1 MVMEIHDVIILGG
14 GPAGL
19 TAGIYT
25 ARQGLRT
32 LLIERQQLGG
42 RAWGPHR
49 IENFPGFPE
58 GITGSELM
66 DRFIAQT
73 KKFGVEFKE
82 ETVVGLKDLGGTKIV
97 TTRGGLYHARA
108 VVITTG
114 RQRQKLSIPGEQDF
128 KGRGVCYCAICDG
141 PFFKDQV
148 VAVIGSGKDAVEDA
162 IRLAEIAGKVYA
174 IPGSKGYKEGVE
186 GLEELSEYENIEV
199 IEELDIDSIEG
210 DDLVTNINLNG
221 ETLRS
226 LDVSGVFMVLDTVST
241 ADLTKDAGIET
252 DEVGCIKVDRHQ
264 MTNIKGIYAAGDSVC
279 SGNQIVTAAG
289 DGGRAALA
297 ILRYVRSLK
306 R

>member
-25 ARQGLRT
+25 ARHGLRT

-42 RAWGPHR
+42 RAWGPHW

-58 GITGSELM
+58 GITGSDLM

-73 KKFGVEFKE
+73 RKFGVEFKE

-97 TTRGGLYHARA
+97 TTRGGFYQARV

-114 RQRQKLSIPGEQDF
+114 RQRQKLSIPGEEDF

-148 VAVIGSGKDAVEDA
+148 VAVIGSGKDAIEDA
-162 IRLAEIAGKVYA
+162 IRLAEIASKVYA

-186 GLEELSEYENIEV
+186 DLEKLSEYENIEV
-199 IEELDIDSIEG
+199 IEGLDIESIEG
-210 DDLVTNINLNG
+210 NDLVTNINLKG

-241 ADLTKDAGIET
+241 ADLMKDAGIET

-279 SGNQIVTAAG
+279 SGTQIVTAAG
-289 DGGRAALA
+289 DGALA

>member
-25 ARQGLRT
+25 ARHGLRT

-42 RAWGPHR
+42 RAWGPHW

-58 GITGSELM
+58 GITGSDLM

-73 KKFGVEFKE
+73 RKFGVEFKE

-97 TTRGGLYHARA
+97 TTRGGFYQARV

-114 RQRQKLSIPGEQDF
+114 RQRQKLSIPGEEDF

-148 VAVIGSGKDAVEDA
+148 VAVIGSGKDAIEDA
-162 IRLAEIAGKVYA
+162 IRLAEIASKVYA

-186 GLEELSEYENIEV
+186 DLEKLSEYENIEV
-199 IEELDIDSIEG
+199 IEGLDIESIEG
-210 DDLVTNINLNG
+210 NDLVTNINLKG

-241 ADLTKDAGIET
+241 ADLMKDAGIET

-279 SGNQIVTAAG
+279 SGTQIVTAAG